1 MNIDPQKTAQV
12 VNTLDDYINQDITA
26 IANDNTFDFMK
37 TWLTNKLV
45 QLQGEKI
52 VWLRKNQYFPAS
64 DSAFGDQWYAY
75 AKSTEQEITSTW
87 NIGGIPSVDMILG
100 RGGGLTVSVDQA
112 AINNPTPLTNAA
124 TGVKQFTHSV
134 TDVATNAAAAIKKE
148 VNALPGQIAAI
159 PAAIGK
165 GAGSLLEGALGGIP
179 WYILVGIAG
188 VVIVVGVV
196 AIKRR

>member
-112 AINNPTPLTNAA
+112 AI
-124 TGVKQFTHSV
+124 
-134 TDVATNAAAAIKKE
+134 
-148 VNALPGQIAAI
+148 
-159 PAAIGK
+159 
-165 GAGSLLEGALGGIP
+165 P

-196 AIKRR
+196 AIKRH

>member
-1 MNIDPQKTAQV
+1 MNIDPQKKAQV

-75 AKSTEQEITSTW
+75 AKSTEQ
-87 NIGGIPSVDMILG
+87 GIPSVDMILG

-148 VNALPGQIAAI
+148 VNCLP
-159 PAAIGK
+159 
-165 GAGSLLEGALGGIP
+165 LCRLRLE
-179 WYILVGIAG
+179 
-188 VVIVVGVV
+188 
-196 AIKRR
+196 